1 MSKTYQTGLIIEA
14 DNFRDKGS
22 DRIAFVAHRLTGT
35 ELPGGVVFRHVLSI
49 GDNAVTV
56 PHFGY
61 NYRCGKGGACPI
73 HGTEP
78 AGMSYGV
85 RREFGYVAIVEAP
98 TIEALTD
105 LMGRIFKVNDVQID
119 IGPVVTGQMQPANG
133 PWEAVEI
140 KPEGT
145 NNAS

>member
-73 HGTEP
+73 HGTELLDLRETAVG
-78 AGMSYGV
+78 AGLLRGLLADIV
-85 RREFGYVAIVEAP
+85 CRRPSASAP
-98 TIEALTD
+98 RRPD
-105 LMGRIFKVNDVQID
+105 GGDR
-119 IGPVVTGQMQPANG
+119 
-133 PWEAVEI
+133 
-140 KPEGT
+140 
-145 NNAS
+145 